1 MKKKSVLFGILIF
14 IFAMLGIPKNI
25 YAETVFKNGEVI
37 KRTTT
42 VLDGWGDKI
51 LYSFDYNPQDVYLLY
66 IENIKMY
73 YNSEKGTGK
82 KNAIKIAIK
91 RKVKNDM
98 WDPDFD
104 YDWCYDWKNV
114 YTPLK
119 GSEGDSGYVY
129 HGDDLKFGKEYA
141 FMLDNNTYQKYKV
154 TYRIERYNGFSKNIK
169 IKNSINVKIGDYKKI
184 NFISV
189 SPYGSLPDVKWK
201 SSNSKIAVAE
211 LYNTGYEVYGKRKGK
226 CTLTGTLPNG
236 KKIKCTVSVSTPAPY
251 INYSSYEMYKS
262 NTVNLK
268 IMYSK
273 GKVQWSS
280 SNRNVAVVSSGGKV
294 TAKGLGTCK
303 IIGKCGNKKY
313 YCTIKVFTQYPNFNA
328 KIVRYNT
335 RDNYFVVKFKNVS
348 DKPVTIKAS
357 NMKIL
362 NVSYKSFDRNLC
374 FPYNRD
380 FVLNAGETRE
390 VPFHV
395 KGSVTWYDYTDY
407 TLYYYFVFDNQ
418 KYEGHV
424 WYANSVY
431 CRNNTWYKTYWKS
444 SEKYFS
450 TGLW

>member
-1 MKKKSVLFGILIF
+1 MKKKSVLFGVIMFVLI
-14 IFAMLGIPKNI
+14 MVGIPKNI
-25 YAETVFKNGEVI
+25 YAQTFFKNGRVI
-37 KRTTT
+37 KSGTA
-42 VLDGWGDKI
+42 VLNGYASDKR
-51 LYSFDYNPQDVYLLY
+51 LYSFEYDPDCIYLLY
-66 IENIKMY
+66 IDDIKLY
-73 YNSEKGTGK
+73 YTSDKGYGK
-82 KNAIKIAIK
+82 KNAIKFSLQKKIT
-91 RKVKNDM
+91 
-98 WDPDFD
+98 D
-104 YDWCYDWKNV
+104 YDWRNIYSF
-114 YTPLK
+114 K
-119 GSEGDSGYVY
+119 GSENNYGYIDP
-129 HGDDLKFGKEYA
+129 GAKLTIGNKYA
-141 FMLDNNTYQKYKV
+141 YVLDNNDSHKYKII
-154 TYRIERYNGFSKNIK
+154 YRIEKYNGFSQNVK
-169 IKNSINVKIGDYKKI
+169 IKNNLNIKIGDYKEI
-184 NFISV
+184 NLLSV
-189 SPYGSLPDVKWK
+189 SPYGSLPEIRWK
-201 SSNSKIAVAE
+201 SSNPKIATVDSWK
-211 LYNTGYEVYGKRKGK
+211 TGEVHGVRKGK
-226 CTLTGTLPNG
+226 CVLTGTLPNG
-236 KKIKCTVSVSTPAPY
+236 RKIKCTVFVSTPAPY
-251 INYSSYEMYKS
+251 INYSSYGMYKS

-268 IMYSK
+268 VMYSK

-280 SNRNVAVVSSGGKV
+280 SNRNVATVSSGGKV

-303 IIGKCGNKKY
+303 IVGKCGNKKY
-313 YCTIKVFTQYPNFNA
+313 YCTIKVFIQQPNFNA

-357 NMKIL
+357 NMKLL